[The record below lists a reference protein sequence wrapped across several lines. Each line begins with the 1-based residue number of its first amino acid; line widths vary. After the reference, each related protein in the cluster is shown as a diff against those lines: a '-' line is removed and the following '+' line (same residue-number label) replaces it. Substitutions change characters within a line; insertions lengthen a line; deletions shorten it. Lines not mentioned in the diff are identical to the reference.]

1 MKSFWELI
9 IYKMVKKN
17 DLMCH
22 SSTKPINILPIW
34 KIIHN
39 LEIIFYGEYL
49 EIVKLKLIEFM
60 CYIKNHC
67 IGGFL

>member
-9 IYKMVKKN
+9 IYKMVKKWLN
-17 DLMCH
+17 VSL
-22 SSTKPINILPIW
+22 STKPINILPIW